1 MANTLATLTGVGRSV
16 GGQPSALL
24 PTLLLICASQ
34 LVTGDQLARLT
45 VLGGLGEIRLELA
58 AGRQAVPELSFS

>member
-1 MANTLATLTGVGRSV
+1 MATPLATLTGVGRSV

-24 PTLLLICASQ
+24 PTLLLICLSQ
-34 LVTGDQLARLT
+34 LVIGDQLARLT
-45 VLGGLGEIRLELA
+45 ELAGLGQIRLELA